1 MNNRPTV
8 SIKELE
14 AIMVFLEQEGN
25 CIETMFGEY
34 QACITELLTVGIM
47 SGEVHNSLVF
57 YLQSAEIL
65 RDKFNLLTEI
75 ACEQITMLR
84 SVVEESDE
92 RALY

>member
-8 SIKELE
+8 SIEELE
-14 AIMVFLEQEGN
+14 AIKIYLEQEGN

-34 QACITELLTVGIM
+34 QACIAELLATGIM

-65 RDKFNLLTEI
+65 RDKFNLLAEI
-75 ACEQITMLR
+75 ASEQIIMFQSTI
-84 SVVEESDE
+84 EESDE
-92 RALY
+92 KALY